1 MASLTGIRV
10 LDLADE
16 PAAFAG
22 RLLADLGADV
32 VRVEHPSGG
41 RLRQLAPFLDDE
53 PGVERGYHHLY
64 HNANKRSVTL
74 DISEPKGRRQLRRL
88 AATSDVLI
96 ETGAPGALE
105 SLGLGYAELS
115 ALRPGLVYASVTP
128 YGQEGPWRGRPGSDL
143 TAAASSG
150 LLFVAGQTGD
160 PPTLAGGDQS
170 YKMASIVAVS
180 GIMVALYGRRN
191 DPSER
196 GRHLDISVQEAASI
210 AACQTANAN
219 LFTWRGETPQRPG
232 MTRGVFRCSDGGW
245 VTLNVVEGSFPAFM
259 EWLKESG
266 IETDLDERLDAA
278 GLAGLILM
286 PEVLELAGRLA
297 ERHTRQEFLARALS
311 MDMLSLPVHDF
322 PDLARSE
329 QMRAAGQFFEVW
341 DEPLGRALDFS
352 RSAVDVFERPTVI
365 SRAPTL
371 GEHNFLLREME
382 EPGSVSIPVF
392 PSGQEG
398 EPPSQS
404 SPGSAGEEV
413 RASSLP
419 RQMPTSLTESEQL
432 SRPFP
437 YLKGVRVVDLCWILA
452 GPLGTKVLADF
463 GAEVIK
469 IETNAHPLMR
479 RVGVRPDGAP
489 GPNVD
494 PLFNGAN
501 TGKLSVSLDL
511 RTERGKGLVRALVAR
526 ADVVTNNFR
535 PGAMDRMELGYE
547 SLREVNPGIIFLSV
561 PGCGHT
567 GPWARVRTLGNMIM
581 AASGINS
588 ITGFPGRPPSGMGV
602 AYPDFTTPFLMA
614 TTILAALLERDRTGE
629 GQELNLS
636 QLSSTVPLVGLEWM
650 RFMASGRAPA
660 RRRNRDPNHC
670 PHGVYPARGDDQ
682 WCAIAVREDAEWA
695 ALCATMGRREL
706 ASAPRFATLE
716 SRKSNEEE
724 VDALVSGWTR
734 ERDKWETAEL
744 LGSLGIAAAPV
755 EDLHDTLLVDPYMR
769 EHYQHVQ
776 QPSDPDVDIVIDRE
790 AIRFVGE
797 GRDLTRA
804 PMMGEHNGYVLGEL
818 LGLSQDEIDRL
829 VEEGVVG

>member
-1 MASLTGIRV
+1 M
-10 LDLADE
+10 
-16 PAAFAG
+16 
-22 RLLADLGADV
+22 
-32 VRVEHPSGG
+32 
-41 RLRQLAPFLDDE
+41 
-53 PGVERGYHHLY
+53 
-64 HNANKRSVTL
+64 
-74 DISEPKGRRQLRRL
+74 
-88 AATSDVLI
+88 
-96 ETGAPGALE
+96 
-105 SLGLGYAELS
+105 
-115 ALRPGLVYASVTP
+115 
-128 YGQEGPWRGRPGSDL
+128 
-143 TAAASSG
+143 
-150 LLFVAGQTGD
+150 
-160 PPTLAGGDQS
+160 
-170 YKMASIVAVS
+170 
-180 GIMVALYGRRN
+180 
-191 DPSER
+191 
-196 GRHLDISVQEAASI
+196 
-210 AACQTANAN
+210 
-219 LFTWRGETPQRPG
+219 
-232 MTRGVFRCSDGGW
+232 
-245 VTLNVVEGSFPAFM
+245 TLNVVEKSFPAFM
-259 EWLKESG
+259 EWLEESG

-297 ERHTRQEFLARALS
+297 ERHTRQEFLDRALS

-413 RASSLP
+413 RASSPP
-419 RQMPTSLTESEQL
+419 RQVPASLTESEQL

-547 SLREVNPGIIFLSV
+547 SLREVNSGIIFPERARMRTYGAMGEGADAGEHDNGGVRDKLDHRLSRPASFRHGRGLSRFHDAV
-561 PGCGHT
+561 PDGGDD
-567 GPWARVRTLGNMIM
+567 
-581 AASGINS
+581 
-588 ITGFPGRPPSGMGV
+588 PGGS
-602 AYPDFTTPFLMA
+602 A
-614 TTILAALLERDRTGE
+614 GE
-629 GQELNLS
+629 GQD
-636 QLSSTVPLVGLEWM
+636 
-650 RFMASGRAPA
+650 GRGPGAEPVA
-660 RRRNRDPNHC
+660 AVVDRPPRRPRVDEVQSERQ
-670 PHGVYPARGDDQ
+670 GAG
-682 WCAIAVREDAEWA
+682 AEA
-695 ALCATMGRREL
+695 
-706 ASAPRFATLE
+706 E
-716 SRKSNEEE
+716 SR
-724 VDALVSGWTR
+724 
-734 ERDKWETAEL
+734 
-744 LGSLGIAAAPV
+744 P
-755 EDLHDTLLVDPYMR
+755 
-769 EHYQHVQ
+769 
-776 QPSDPDVDIVIDRE
+776 
-790 AIRFVGE
+790 
-797 GRDLTRA
+797 
-804 PMMGEHNGYVLGEL
+804 
-818 LGLSQDEIDRL
+818 
-829 VEEGVVG
+829 

>member
-1 MASLTGIRV
+1 M

-41 RLRQLAPFLDDE
+41 RLRRLAPFLDDE
-53 PGVERGYHHLY
+53 PGVERSYHHLY

-74 DISEPKGRRQLRRL
+74 DISEPKGRKQLRRL

-150 LLFVAGQTGD
+150 LLFIAGQPGD

-191 DPSER
+191 DPSGR

-210 AACQTANAN
+210 AACQTSNAN
-219 LFTWRGETPQRPG
+219 LFTWRGEVPQRPG

-245 VTLNVVEGSFPAFM
+245 VTLNVVEESFPAFM
-259 EWLKESG
+259 EWLEESG

-278 GLAGLILM
+278 GMAGLILM

-297 ERHTRQEFLARALS
+297 ERHTRQEFLDRALS

-352 RSAVDVFERPTVI
+352 RSPVDVFERPTVI

-382 EPGSVSIPVF
+382 TCGK
-392 PSGQEG
+392 
-398 EPPSQS
+398 PPSQS
-404 SPGSAGEEV
+404 SPAEPGEEA
-413 RASSLP
+413 RAFSPP
-419 RQMPTSLTESEQL
+419 RQLPALLTESEQL
-432 SRPFP
+432 DCPFP
-437 YLKGVRVVDLCWILA
+437 YLRDVRVVDLCWILA

-469 IETNAHPLMR
+469 IETEAHPRMR
-479 RVGVRPDGAP
+479 RVGARPDGAP

-511 RTERGKGLVRALVAR
+511 RTERGKELARALVAR

-535 PGAMDRMELGYE
+535 PGAMDRMGLGYE
-547 SLREVNPGIIFLSV
+547 SLRELNPGIIFLSV
-561 PGCGHT
+561 PGCGQK
-567 GPWARVRTLGNMIM
+567 GPWSQVRTLGNMIM

-614 TTILAALLERDRTGE
+614 ATILAALLERDRTGE

-650 RFMASGRAPA
+650 RFRASGRAPE
-660 RRRNRDPNHC
+660 RRRNHDPNHC

-695 ALCATMGRREL
+695 ALCEAMGRREL
-706 ASAPRFATLE
+706 VSASRFATLA

-734 ERDKWETAEL
+734 ERDKWETAEQ
-744 LGSLGIAAAPV
+744 LGGLGIAAAPV
-755 EDLHDTLLVDPYMR
+755 EDLQDTLLVDPYMR

-790 AIRFVGE
+790 AIRFAGE

>member
-1 MASLTGIRV
+1 MTSLTDIRV

-16 PAAFAG
+16 PAVFAG

-41 RLRQLAPFLDDE
+41 RLRRLAPFLDDE
-53 PGVERGYHHLY
+53 PGVERSYHHLY

-74 DISEPKGRRQLRRL
+74 DISEPGDRELLRRL

-96 ETGAPGALE
+96 ETGAPGELE
-105 SLGLGYAELS
+105 SLGLGCAELS

-170 YKMASIVAVS
+170 YKMASIAAAS

-191 DPSER
+191 DPSGR
-196 GRHLDISVQEAASI
+196 GRHLDISVQEATSI
-210 AACQTANAN
+210 AACQTSNAN
-219 LFTWRGETPQRPG
+219 LFTWRGEVPQRPG

-245 VTLNVVEGSFPAFM
+245 VTLNVVEESFPAFM
-259 EWLKESG
+259 EWLEESG
-266 IETDLDERLDAA
+266 IETDLDERLDEA
-278 GLAGLILM
+278 GMAGLILM
-286 PEVLELAGRLA
+286 PEVLELAGKLA
-297 ERHTRQEFLARALS
+297 ERHTRKEFLDRALS

-329 QMRAAGQFFEVW
+329 QLLAAGQFFEVW
-341 DEPLGRALDFS
+341 DEPLGRALGFS
-352 RSAVDVFERPTVI
+352 RSPVDVFGRPTVI

-371 GEHNFLLREME
+371 GEHNFLLREMQ
-382 EPGSVSIPVF
+382 EP
-392 PSGQEG
+392 
-398 EPPSQS
+398 
-404 SPGSAGEEV
+404 GEEV
-413 RASSLP
+413 GASSPP
-419 RQMPTSLTESEQL
+419 RQLPALLTESEQL
-432 SRPFP
+432 PRPFP

-469 IETNAHPLMR
+469 IETEAHPRMR
-479 RVGVRPDGAP
+479 RVGTRPDGAP

-511 RTERGKGLVRALVAR
+511 RTERGKELARALVAR

-535 PGAMDRMELGYE
+535 PGAMERMGLGYE
-547 SLREVNPGIIFLSV
+547 RLREVNPGIIFLSV
-561 PGCGHT
+561 PGCGQT
-567 GPWARVRTLGNMIM
+567 GPWSQVRTLGNMIM

-614 TTILAALLERDRTGE
+614 ATVLAALLERDRTGA

-636 QLSSTVPLVGLEWM
+636 QLSSTIPLVGLEWM
-650 RFMASGRAPA
+650 RFRASGRAPE

-682 WCAIAVREDAEWA
+682 WCAIALRDDAEWT
-695 ALCATMGRREL
+695 ALCETMNQKRL
-706 ASAPRFATLE
+706 ASDPRFATLA

-734 ERDKWETAEL
+734 DRDKWETAEL
-744 LGSLGIAAAPV
+744 LGSLGIAAAAV
-755 EDLHDTLLVDPYMR
+755 EDLQDTLLVDPYMR

-790 AIRFVGE
+790 AIRFAGE
-797 GRDLTRA
+797 ARDLRRA
-804 PMMGEHNGYVLGEL
+804 PLMGEHNGHVLGDL
-818 LGLSQDEIDRL
+818 LGLPQEEIDRL

>member
-74 DISEPKGRRQLRRL
+74 DISEPRGRKQLRRL

-105 SLGLGYAELS
+105 ALGLGYAELS

-191 DPSER
+191 DPSGR

-210 AACQTANAN
+210 AACQTSNAN
-219 LFTWRGETPQRPG
+219 LFTWRGEAPQRPG

-245 VTLNVVEGSFPAFM
+245 VTLNVVEASFPAFM
-259 EWLKESG
+259 EWLEESG

-297 ERHTRQEFLARALS
+297 ERHTRQEFLDRALS

-352 RSAVDVFERPTVI
+352 RSPVDVFERPTVI

-371 GEHNFLLREME
+371 GEHNFLLLELE
-382 EPGSVSIPVF
+382 DTASGPGEQCGTTVESSPIP
-392 PSGQEG
+392 G
-398 EPPSQS
+398 S
-404 SPGSAGEEV
+404 SPGQAPISPLAQGEE
-413 RASSLP
+413 
-419 RQMPTSLTESEQL
+419 E

-511 RTERGKGLVRALVAR
+511 RTERGRELLRELVAR

-567 GPWARVRTLGNMIM
+567 GPWSRVRTLGNMIM

-614 TTILAALLERDRTGE
+614 ATILAALLERDRTGE

-650 RFMASGRAPA
+650 RFRASGRAPE

-695 ALCATMGRREL
+695 ALCEAMGRREL
-706 ASAPRFATLE
+706 ASAPMFATLA

-734 ERDKWETAEL
+734 ERDKWEAAEL
-744 LGSLGIAAAPV
+744 LGGLGIAAAPV
-755 EDLHDTLLVDPYMR
+755 EDLQDTLLVDPYMR

-790 AIRFVGE
+790 AIRFAGE

-818 LGLSQDEIDRL
+818 LGLSQEEIDRL